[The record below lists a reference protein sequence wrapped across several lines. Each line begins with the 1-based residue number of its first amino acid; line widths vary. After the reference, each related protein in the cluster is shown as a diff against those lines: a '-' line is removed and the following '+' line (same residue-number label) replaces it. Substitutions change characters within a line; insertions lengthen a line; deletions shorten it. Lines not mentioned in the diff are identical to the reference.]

1 MDHIFSQEL
10 RGKICNFVNLDFM
23 EDFLNLS
30 RDLEYFFGIL
40 LFFLGYRT
48 VPLISLQVWSLV
60 LWPGFDLF

>member
-10 RGKICNFVNLDFM
+10 RGSIVNCNFVNLDFM

-40 LFFLGYRT
+40 FCFFWATGQ
-48 VPLISLQVWSLV
+48 SL
-60 LWPGFDLF
+60 